1 MSMKHLILTIITLF
15 LLSCNVQKPNDGDKP
30 EEKPKEI
37 VVDLQFVQPKE
48 NADFEISDATIEGD
62 VLTITVTYSGGC
74 ETHEF
79 NAYFNQ
85 MYMKSEPPKAGIFIE
100 HKNNNDLCKQLVT
113 ERISFSLKNIRY
125 PDKDSDYTVLVG
137 MNKYKG
143 WLEYTY

>member
-1 MSMKHLILTIITLF
+1 MKHLILTIITLF

>member
-1 MSMKHLILTIITLF
+1 MKHLILTIITLF
-15 LLSCNVQKPNDGDKP
+15 LLSCNVQKPNGGDKP

-37 VVDLQFVQPKE
+37 VVDLEFVQPKE

>member
-1 MSMKHLILTIITLF
+1 MKHLILTIITLF
-15 LLSCNVQKPNDGDKP
+15 LLSCNVQKPNGGDKP